1 MPKSEG
7 KKKENI
13 KWMINCDN
21 PTPLSFYRFIK
32 PTHHNRADEKY
43 RNTLNSALECNPK
56 NRKLQKK
63 LTEMRKKFDVHNRI
77 HFFMFILLNF

>member
-7 KKKENI
+7 KKKENV
-13 KWMINCDN
+13 KWMIDCDN

-56 NRKLQKK
+56 NRKIQKK
-63 LTEMRKKFDVHNRI
+63 LIEMRKKLDVHNRI
-77 HFFMFILLNF
+77 HFYY